1 VPITYLSSPDNLKI
15 EEDTHA
21 LLADIF
27 LHWQDNSVYYL
38 GIPEVLSDI
47 KQICAPGLAMSSI

>member
-1 VPITYLSSPDNLKI
+1 LFIVVPINYLTIQDNLKI

-27 LHWQDNSVYYL
+27 LHWQDKSIFYL

-47 KQICAPGLAMSSI
+47 

>member
-1 VPITYLSSPDNLKI
+1 MHNILLFIVVPINYLTSQDNFKI

-27 LHWQDNSVYYL
+27 LHWQDKSVFYL
-38 GIPEVLSDI
+38 GIPELLSDI
-47 KQICAPGLAMSSI
+47 